1 MNEKRIEN
9 CEYRFDFKCPL
20 KWESLE
26 LTDNRDIRFCKS
38 CIRNV
43 YQCNNKEDFIYHSK
57 AGHCISIQPTSEDD
71 RFDKSDFSHRTMGV
85 PAPPR

>member
-1 MNEKRIEN
+1 MKERIIEN

-20 KWESLE
+20 TWESLE
-26 LTDNRDIRFCKS
+26 LTENRDVRFCKS

-43 YQCNNKEDFIYHSK
+43 YQCKTKEDFIYHSK
-57 AGHCISIQPTSEDD
+57 AGHCISIQPFDDDPLDNIDRSE
-71 RFDKSDFSHRTMGV
+71 RLMGF